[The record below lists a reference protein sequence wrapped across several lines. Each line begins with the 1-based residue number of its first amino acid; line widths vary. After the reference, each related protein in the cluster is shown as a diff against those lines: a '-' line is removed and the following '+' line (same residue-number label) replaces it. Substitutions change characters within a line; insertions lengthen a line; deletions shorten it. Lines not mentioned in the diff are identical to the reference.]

1 MIFQP
6 FYFLNLNLFWSKST
20 TNSVRFLL
28 FPDIEN
34 TAAYLLEL
42 LDLRL
47 LKHGEDVGASLLS
60 SPLSL
65 IWGLLTRLGKQ
76 SHAPNAEFLLS
87 VRQGQHSNQSAGD
100 RNTAQTEKTVPK
112 AAFHLFFA
120 ANWSYRRKEQSY
132 HVWGMERGLPAEVWC
147 WGGFY
152 FRSYLTR
159 SYNSLRWAPQPLTW
173 PRWCRSDKRWGRLDS
188 SELENRDKRSD
199 DGQQVTSDVWHSE
212 QQSSMC
218 VFGGCNFRVRWN
230 CFLIISDLMW
240 SGCSTDRLSSRCRSR
255 VSQWRNP
262 QSEIKEI
269 VYFNFIFYI
278 QLQGYSQLWHVT

>member
-65 IWGLLTRLGKQ
+65 IWGLLTRLGKTTTSTQ
-76 SHAPNAEFLLS
+76 RWISLERTTGTTFKS
-87 VRQGQHSNQSAGD
+87 VSGG
-100 RNTAQTEKTVPK
+100 PK
-112 AAFHLFFA
+112 YGTDWKNCTKNRFSLILFFA
-120 ANWSYRRKEQSY
+120 SNRSYRRKEQSY

-147 WGGFY
+147 WGGFLY
-152 FRSYLTR
+152 PVLSH
-159 SYNSLRWAPQPLTW
+159 SLL
-173 PRWCRSDKRWGRLDS
+173 
-188 SELENRDKRSD
+188 
-199 DGQQVTSDVWHSE
+199 
-212 QQSSMC
+212 
-218 VFGGCNFRVRWN
+218 
-230 CFLIISDLMW
+230 
-240 SGCSTDRLSSRCRSR
+240 
-255 VSQWRNP
+255 
-262 QSEIKEI
+262 
-269 VYFNFIFYI
+269 
-278 QLQGYSQLWHVT
+278 